1 MENIHKDVLITE
13 ANYIEDSLSALQ
25 TFLDYKLNTEMTT
38 DDINQI
44 VSLVIAIKLLSK
56 KHAER
61 MEHIQFDD

>member
-1 MENIHKDVLITE
+1 MENITKDVLITE

-61 MEHIQFDD
+61 MEHIQFKD

>member
-1 MENIHKDVLITE
+1 MENINKDVLITE

-44 VSLVIAIKLLSK
+44 VSLVIAIKLLTK

-61 MEHIQFDD
+61 MENIQFED

>member
-1 MENIHKDVLITE
+1 MENINKDVLITE

-25 TFLDYKLNTEMTT
+25 TFLDYKLNKEMTT
-38 DDINQI
+38 NDINQI
-44 VSLVIAIKLLSK
+44 VSLVIAIKLLTK